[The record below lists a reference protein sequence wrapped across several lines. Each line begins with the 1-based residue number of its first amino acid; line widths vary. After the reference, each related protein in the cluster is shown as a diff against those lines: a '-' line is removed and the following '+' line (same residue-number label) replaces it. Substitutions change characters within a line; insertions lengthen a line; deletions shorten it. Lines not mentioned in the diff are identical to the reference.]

1 MQKKAIREISNLA
14 ILSLAVWASSAIADP
29 NVKFITPADG
39 DVINAGESVVV
50 KYSIKPNPGG
60 DHSHIYVNNK
70 ETGVLRRRK
79 GKTTIDP
86 LPAGEHSLCLKVV
99 NKGHASIGQGTCIKV
114 TWK

>member
-1 MQKKAIREISNLA
+1 MRKKIIITSLNLTAMGMAI
-14 ILSLAVWASSAIADP
+14 WATSAIADP

-39 DVINAGESVVV
+39 AVFESGERAIV
-50 KYSIKPNPGG
+50 KYAIIPNPGG
-60 DHSHIYVNNK
+60 DHSHIYVDNK

-99 NKGHASIGQGTCIKV
+99 NRGHASIGQGTCIKV

>member
-1 MQKKAIREISNLA
+1 MGKKTIQAS
-14 ILSLAVWASSAIADP
+14 LSLATLSMAIWAANVTADP

-39 DVINAGESVVV
+39 DVFNAGESVVV
-50 KYSIKPNPGG
+50 KYAIKPNPGG

-114 TWK
+114 SWK

>member
-1 MQKKAIREISNLA
+1 MVKNVIRTAPAVVL
-14 ILSLAVWASSAIADP
+14 LSLSIWASNVTADP

-39 DVINAGESVVV
+39 DIINAGESVVV

-86 LPAGEHSLCLKVV
+86 LPPGEHSLCLKVV

>member
-1 MQKKAIREISNLA
+1 MHKNIIHTSLKLVT
-14 ILSLAVWASSAIADP
+14 LSFTIWASNATADP
-29 NVKFITPADG
+29 NVKFISPADG

-50 KYSIKPNPGG
+50 RYSIKPNPGG

-86 LPAGEHSLCLKVV
+86 LPAGQHSLCLKVV